1 MTHVLSMLVEN
12 HQGVLSRIAG
22 LFSGRG
28 YNLESITAGITM
40 DPEITRITLVCS
52 GDDNVIDQIKK
63 QLNKLIDVIK
73 VNDLRG
79 VPSLHREL
87 ALIKVRAKPNQRG
100 EIFQVADVFRAR
112 VLDVGID
119 SMVLEVTGSSE
130 KIDAFTTVLQPYII
144 REIARSGLISVERGK
159 KQNLESIQQRKGASQ
174 KLRRRD
180 ENSHRLGAQ
189 RKGAE

>member
-28 YNLESITAGITM
+28 YNLESITAGVTT
-40 DPEITRITLVCS
+40 DPQISRITLVCK
-52 GDDNVIDQIKK
+52 GDDNVFDQIKK

-73 VNDLRG
+73 VNDLSG

-87 ALIKVRAKPNQRG
+87 ALLKVRAKPNQRG

-119 SMVLEVTGSSE
+119 SMMLEVTGSSE
-130 KIDAFTTVLQPYII
+130 KIDNFAAVLQPYLI
-144 REIARSGLISVERGK
+144 REIARSGLISMERGK
-159 KQNLESIQQRKGASQ
+159 KNTAEPVRQRKGASE
-174 KLRRRD
+174 KLNED
-180 ENSHRLGAQ
+180 FKITMA
-189 RKGAE
+189 